1 MSRNGCFYAEIWRDG
16 QWEPIP
22 KPKFLKG
29 KHIPISCTNP
39 EKAYDLYAMLVGY
52 ERLSTYPIW
61 HTEPIVPL
69 TEPRGFP
76 HDMNPIYKECFGYT
90 EYIENNTYEINIGN
104 YTYEMSPMSYAKQ
117 IYLTWFLVQEVI
129 DYDWDKK
136 FPPFTG
142 YVNSQYASL
151 FSTLGSF
158 PEDFPEEEKIYMYK
172 GEGRTEVSWVE
183 SYREFVGYYGGDW
196 LIGELLKLGNPKEV
210 RIIFWVD
217 W

>member
-1 MSRNGCFYAEIWRDG
+1 MSRNGNFYSEICRDG

-29 KHIPISCTNP
+29 KHIPIPCTSP
-39 EKAYDLYAMLVGY
+39 GKAYDLYAMLVGF
-52 ERLSTYPIW
+52 EHWSTYPFW

-76 HDMNPIYKECFGYT
+76 RDMNLIYKESFDSDGSGSL
-90 EYIENNTYEINIGN
+90 E
-104 YTYEMSPMSYAKQ
+104 PP
-117 IYLTWFLVQEVI
+117 YLTWFLVQEFI

-142 YVNSQYASL
+142 YVNSQYAPL

-172 GEGRTEVSWVE
+172 DKGRTEVSWVE
-183 SYREFVGYYGGDW
+183 SYREFVGYYGDW
-196 LIGELLKLGNPKEV
+196 FIGELLKLGNPKDV
-210 RIIFWVD
+210 RIIFWLD